1 MKGGLMSSVK
11 NLGELVDL
19 VIGVDTHEQFHVA
32 AAVDA
37 VTCGVLDTIKIPAD
51 PAGYQQLIDWANQ
64 HPGNHSWAIEGTNSH
79 GIGLTRA
86 LIGELVVEV
95 DRPVRIKRRNGA
107 KSDVI
112 DAVRAARD
120 ALGRE
125 QLATPRAVTGDR
137 AALQA
142 LVTTRKLAVAQATDT
157 ERQLRSM
164 VLTAPDALR
173 SRLPS
178 RKTAPMVTQVLK
190 LRSRSDDDPLTTI
203 LLPILKELAQRAR
216 SLRLY
221 AKTLERQILALV
233 KSWRPDLLDLQGV
246 GPIVAANL
254 LLVWSHPGRV
264 HSEAAFAMISGTA
277 PIPATSGTQQ
287 TRHRLNRSGDR
298 HLNQAIHTI
307 VLCRQRHDPAT
318 KTYIE
323 RRTAEGKTKREI
335 RRCLKRYVARQT
347 FRILEKGLDET

>member
-1 MKGGLMSSVK
+1 MSSVK
-11 NLGELVDL
+11 NLRELVDL

-37 VTCGVLDTIKIPAD
+37 VTGGVLDTIKTPAD
-51 PAGYQQLIDWANQ
+51 PAGYQQLIDWA
-64 HPGNHSWAIEGTNSH
+64 HTRPGRRGWAIEGTNSH

-86 LIGELVVEV
+86 LAGELVVEV
-95 DRPVRIKRRNGA
+95 DRPERIKRRNGA
-107 KSDVI
+107 KSDSI

-120 ALGRE
+120 ALGRDS
-125 QLATPRAVTGDR
+125 LSTPRAVTGDR
-137 AALQA
+137 AALQV
-142 LVTTRKLAVAQATDT
+142 LVTSRHLTITQATDT

-164 VLTAPDALR
+164 VLTAPDELR
-173 SRLPS
+173 SRFTG
-178 RKTAPMVTQVLK
+178 RKTAPMVTQALK
-190 LRSRSDDDPLTTI
+190 LRPHTNDDPLTGI
-203 LLPILKELAQRAR
+203 LMPVLKELAQRAR

-221 AKTLERQILALV
+221 AMALQRQILDIV
-233 KSWRPDLLDLQGV
+233 RKWRPDLLDLNGV
-246 GPIVAANL
+246 GPIVAASL

-264 HSEAAFAMISGTA
+264 HSEAAFAMLSGTA

-307 VLCRQRHDPAT
+307 ILCRQRNDPAT
-318 KTYIE
+318 KAYIE
-323 RRTAEGKTKREI
+323 RRTAEGRTKREI

-347 FRILEKGLDET
+347 FRILEKGVDKT